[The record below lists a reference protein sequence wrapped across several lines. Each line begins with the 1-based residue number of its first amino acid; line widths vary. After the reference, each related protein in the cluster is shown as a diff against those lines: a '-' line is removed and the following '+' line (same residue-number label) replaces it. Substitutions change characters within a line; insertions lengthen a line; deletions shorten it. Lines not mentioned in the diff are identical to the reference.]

1 MRGGCPGATLGLV
14 LVLAG
19 GLTAP
24 ALGLDSGAARM
35 LVPDRHY
42 DAIPSPPWP
51 GGPADALE
59 FAGQAL
65 GSWRIDLAGVEVDGP
80 RLVRL
85 AASARAAKATPPEV
99 VVREDFGRPVDL
111 ADFLLFL
118 DDLLREGPKG
128 LGGEVVWI
136 TPGRARRS
144 GIFLH
149 PEDVFEDKPRV
160 YGSRGPIPIDPPRP
174 QLNLAP
180 ARDGDPPGSAW
191 AMRYPNPSQESEALA
206 ALARVRDETGLAE
219 RIGFLIA
226 QLRAQGAEVYVNSTV
241 RSPERGYLMWG
252 AFLLSRA
259 PNEEELLTRAAR
271 LDKAREDWG
280 LEVDIRWLHPEG
292 WEATRDAARAMAD
305 TYEVV
310 FATEAGARASDH
322 YTGKAVDLVVLALP
336 RKLNL
341 RAPGGETRLFD
352 LSHPAEA
359 RDLSLSPEIIGW
371 LETHFELRKMRSDY
385 PHWSDGR

>member
-1 MRGGCPGATLGLV
+1 
-14 LVLAG
+14 
-19 GLTAP
+19 
-24 ALGLDSGAARM
+24 
-35 LVPDRHY
+35 
-42 DAIPSPPWP
+42 
-51 GGPADALE
+51 
-59 FAGQAL
+59 
-65 GSWRIDLAGVEVDGP
+65 
-80 RLVRL
+80 
-85 AASARAAKATPPEV
+85 
-99 VVREDFGRPVDL
+99 
-111 ADFLLFL
+111 
-118 DDLLREGPKG
+118 
-128 LGGEVVWI
+128 
-136 TPGRARRS
+136 
-144 GIFLH
+144 
-149 PEDVFEDKPRV
+149 
-160 YGSRGPIPIDPPRP
+160 
-174 QLNLAP
+174 
-180 ARDGDPPGSAW
+180 
-191 AMRYPNPSQESEALA
+191 MRYPNPSQESEALA